1 MKTTSDKKRTAS
13 QTGDSAMLID
23 NKKKQ
28 RAATSRIPDSLIISS
43 RKAEFKGVKT
53 WLELVSEKELDGLL
67 TWLGQRKKG
76 LQIVTAERRPRDEQK
91 PEKSKTKPTQN
102 TSSAPTIHR
111 NITAKDVDQM
121 KRHLFLEDCRRLI
134 QPKIKLGDR

>member
-1 MKTTSDKKRTAS
+1 MKSTSDKKRTAS

-28 RAATSRIPDSLIISS
+28 RAATSRTSDSLIISS

-67 TWLGQRKKG
+67 TWLAQRKKG
-76 LQIVTAERRPRDEQK
+76 LQIVTAERRPKDDQK

-102 TSSAPTIHR
+102 TSSATR
-111 NITAKDVDQM
+111 YT
-121 KRHLFLEDCRRLI
+121 ETS
-134 QPKIKLGDR
+134 QPEMWIR

>member
-1 MKTTSDKKRTAS
+1 
-13 QTGDSAMLID
+13 MLID

-28 RAATSRIPDSLIISS
+28 RAATSRTSDSLIISS

-53 WLELVSEKELDGLL
+53 WLESASEKELDGLL
-67 TWLGQRKKG
+67 TWLVQRKKG
-76 LQIVTAERRPRDEQK
+76 LQIVTAERRPRDDQK

-111 NITAKDVDQM
+111 NITFRDVDQM